1 MQLDV
6 YPSTERGWERIMAPT
21 YSLRLPKKCH
31 WCQYETVWFSHNL
44 DRNFVVLETFWVY
57 PLPPPRR
64 FFMKDSW
71 KETCK
76 FNASSMRND
85 WTFYCQF
92 KSELFHVFLML
103 MVFFL
108 VSHKIQKTRTIQ
120 KVICDDTFN
129 HPFPG
134 NIYLFKVSKRNAKK
148 RWEMCCKLTI
158 KTPENFNDDFLV
170 SLRLTLNIFH
180 TFF

>member
-6 YPSTERGWERIMAPT
+6 FPSTERGWERIMAPT

-92 KSELFHVFLML
+92 KSELFHVFLCWWCSFSL
-103 MVFFL
+103 TQNTKDKDYSESYLWWYFPSSFSRKHL
-108 VSHKIQKTRTIQ
+108 PFQSQQKER
-120 KVICDDTFN
+120 
-129 HPFPG
+129 
-134 NIYLFKVSKRNAKK
+134 
-148 RWEMCCKLTI
+148 
-158 KTPENFNDDFLV
+158 
-170 SLRLTLNIFH
+170 
-180 TFF
+180 